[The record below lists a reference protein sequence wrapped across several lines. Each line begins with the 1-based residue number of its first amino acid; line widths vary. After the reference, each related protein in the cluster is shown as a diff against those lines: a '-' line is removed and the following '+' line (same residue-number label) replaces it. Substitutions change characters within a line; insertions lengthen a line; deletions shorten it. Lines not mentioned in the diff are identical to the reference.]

1 MHTWPVQD
9 AKAHFSE
16 LLHASITQ
24 GASLLFMRK
33 RNGCFSFYCR
43 IATLTKLT
51 TALLKVLADYAIC
64 DGIRLSLNEGHNSDA
79 PTMLYIFFHEP
90 VT

>member
-16 LLHASITQ
+16 LLHARITQ
-24 GASLLFMRK
+24 GADHYFMRK

-43 IATLTKLT
+43 MATLIKLT
-51 TALLKVLADYAIC
+51 SVQRKVITAYAIY
-64 DGIRLSLNEGHNSDA
+64 DRMRYS
-79 PTMLYIFFHEP
+79 
-90 VT
+90 